1 MSRQDWIRIITLI
14 AAALVIG
21 HAQAAQPAP
30 APAPGAAAAV
40 AAVHPPLLFREAWR
54 QPSHTGEL
62 TDENRRVTPEAV
74 SNPTLKL
81 TLYGADSRNIG
92 VYSHEGR
99 LDLWTG
105 MTTSPVAV
113 TLSDKGNYIDLSVP
127 LARVRWTTRTQ
138 SLHVIHPVVKLA
150 DGMLL
155 VGSHGVSTEGEFLL
169 NEVTFANQRWFKLD
183 PVKLVT
189 TVMVDKPDL
198 GRVDEIGFV
207 DLMPAGGHGN
217 AGWVNVSAL
226 EVYAGTRPRQ

>member
-1 MSRQDWIRIITLI
+1 MTLRDWTRVIVVLS
-14 AAALVIG
+14 ALLAVG
-21 HAQAAQPAP
+21 HAQAAQPAS
-30 APAPGAAAAV
+30 APIAATAV
-40 AAVHPPLLFREAWR
+40 TAVHPPLVFREAWR
-54 QPSHTGEL
+54 QPSHMGEL
-62 TDENRRVTPEAV
+62 TDENRRITPEAV
-74 SNPTLKL
+74 SNPNLKVS
-81 TLYGADSRNIG
+81 LYGADSRNIG

-105 MTTSPVAV
+105 MTSSPVAV

-155 VGSHGVSTEGEFLL
+155 VGSHGVSTDGEFLL

-189 TVMVDKPDL
+189 TVRVDKPDL

>member
-1 MSRQDWIRIITLI
+1 MSCQDWIRIIALSL
-14 AAALVIG
+14 APLVIG
-21 HAQAAQPAP
+21 HAQAAQPSTP
-30 APAPGAAAAV
+30 VPSAASAV
-40 AAVHPPLLFREAWR
+40 TAVHPPLLFREAWR
-54 QPSHTGEL
+54 QPTHTGEL

-74 SNPTLKL
+74 GNPNLKL
-81 TLYGADSRNIG
+81 SLYGADSRSIG

-113 TLSDKGNYIDLSVP
+113 TLSDKRNYIDLSVP

-150 DGMLL
+150 DGTLL
-155 VGSHGVSTEGEFLL
+155 AGSQGVSTNGEFLL

-183 PVKLVT
+183 PVKVVT

-207 DLMPAGGHGN
+207 DLMPGGGHGN
-217 AGWVNVSAL
+217 AGWVNVSAV
-226 EVYAGTRPRQ
+226 EVYAGARPR

>member
-1 MSRQDWIRIITLI
+1 MSRQDWIRVIAFS
-14 AAALVIG
+14 AAALVMA
-21 HAQAAQPAP
+21 HVQAAQPS
-30 APAPGAAAAV
+30 APGAASAV
-40 AAVHPPLLFREAWR
+40 TAFHPPLLFREAWR
-54 QPSHTGEL
+54 QPPHTGEL

-74 SNPTLKL
+74 GNPNLKL
-81 TLYGADSRNIG
+81 ALYGADSRNIG

-105 MTTSPVAV
+105 MTSSPVAV
-113 TLSDKGNYIDLSVP
+113 TLSDKSNYIDLSVP
-127 LARVRWTTRTQ
+127 LARIRWTTRTQ

-155 VGSHGVSTEGEFLL
+155 VGSHGVSTDGEFLL
-169 NEVTFANQRWFKLD
+169 NEVTFSNQRWFKLD

-198 GRVDEIGFV
+198 SRVDEIGFV